1 MRPANIPESIA
12 PTEAVRIVREM
23 VDTSLLHRKPVRI
36 VGRPGTGKSSA
47 LWHVAEAM
55 GGRYCEIAQASKAP
69 KGMFELLVKTAGQ
82 WGFHSQRTAIGI
94 LSDEVYSYYEP
105 RNIFVDGAWGNKPQ
119 LLVVDE
125 VQTLEATAF
134 RELLRVQ
141 EKCEMGLLVAGNE
154 ERLAGTR
161 KKDAATWEQ
170 VESRI
175 LVTRNL
181 PGPSKEDCESI
192 GSAHNVEGRDGYAI
206 LVKFGMST
214 NFRALT
220 HLLEVAA
227 SLTGRK
233 RRDQAGT
240 SRSRPCSREPE
251 NQPAEITEFGSGI
264 AAASIHLRTI

>member
-1 MRPANIPESIA
+1 MRPANIPESIVH
-12 PTEAVRIVREM
+12 TEAVRIVREM
-23 VDTSLLHRKPVRI
+23 ADTSLLHRKPVRI
-36 VGRPGTGKSSA
+36 VGRPGTGKSTA

-69 KGMFELLVKTAGQ
+69 KGMFELLIKTAGR
-82 WGFHSQRTAIGI
+82 WGVHSQRTAIGI

-105 RNIFVDGAWGNKPQ
+105 RHMFSDSAWVSRPQ

-125 VQTLEATAF
+125 VQTLEATTF

-141 EKCEMGLLVAGNE
+141 EKCEMGLVVAGNE
-154 ERLAGTR
+154 ERLAETR

-175 LVTRNL
+175 LITRHQ

-192 GSAHNVEGRDGYAI
+192 GSAHNVEGSDGYAV
-206 LVKFGMST
+206 LVRYGMAT

-220 HLLEVAA
+220 HLLEVAT
-227 SLTGRK
+227 SLTGGGVGI
-233 RRDQAGT
+233 RRAHLEAALALVSPKT
-240 SRSRPCSREPE
+240 SLQKLLKSE
-251 NQPAEITEFGSGI
+251 
-264 AAASIHLRTI
+264 AA

>member
-1 MRPANIPESIA
+1 MRPANIPESIVH
-12 PTEAVRIVREM
+12 TEAVRIVREM
-23 VDTSLLHRKPVRI
+23 ADMSILHRKPVRI
-36 VGRPGTGKSSA
+36 VGRPGTGKSTA

-69 KGMFELLVKTAGQ
+69 KGMFETLIKTAGQ
-82 WGFHSQRTAIGI
+82 WGAHSQRTAIGL

-105 RNIFVDGAWGNKPQ
+105 RHTFAAGSWVSLPQ

-141 EKCEMGLLVAGNE
+141 EKCEMGLVVAGNE

-161 KKDAATWEQ
+161 QKDAATWEQ

-175 LVTRNL
+175 LITRHL

-192 GSAHNVEGRDGYAI
+192 GSAHNVEGSDGYAV
-206 LVKFGMST
+206 LVRYGMST

-227 SLTGRK
+227 SLTGGNVGI
-233 RRDQAGT
+233 RRAHL
-240 SRSRPCSREPE
+240 E
-251 NQPAEITEFGSGI
+251 
-264 AAASIHLRTI
+264 AALALVSPKTNLQKLLSSEAA